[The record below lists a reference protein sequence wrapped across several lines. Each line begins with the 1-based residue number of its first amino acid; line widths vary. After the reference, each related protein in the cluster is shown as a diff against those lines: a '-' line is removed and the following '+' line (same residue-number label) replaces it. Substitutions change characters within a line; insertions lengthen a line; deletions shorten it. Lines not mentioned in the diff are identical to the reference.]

1 MEREIT
7 RTSGTITQ
15 PLGAWHS
22 AKEVAPGIAY
32 LQDRI
37 ANVFY
42 VGEPNVEGG
51 SWTLVDT
58 GVSRGS
64 AERIVRAAETR
75 FGGGTP
81 SAIILTHGHFDHVG
95 SVRELAA
102 RWNVPVYAHEL
113 EMPYLTGRSAYPP
126 PDPTVGGGAMARLS
140 GLYPRGPIL
149 LESVRTLPADG
160 AVPGMP
166 GWRWIHTPG
175 HTAGHVSLFRDADRV
190 LIAGDA
196 FVTTKQES
204 ALAVL
209 SQRQEVQG
217 PPAYYTTD
225 WDEARRS
232 VERLAALEPSV
243 AATGH
248 GVPMRGERGLRELQA
263 LARDFDRLARPAH
276 GRYVHEPARTDASG
290 VVSVPPPVA
299 DPLPKV
305 LAGVA
310 VAAAAAVAANA
321 MRRRAGER
329 RAASLNVDA
338 PNDSNHDDRN
348 RGFPIG

>member
-1 MEREIT
+1 MDRQIA
-7 RTSGTITQ
+7 RHKGARSG
-15 PLGAWHS
+15 S
-22 AKEVAPGIAY
+22 AKQVAPGIAY

-37 ANVFY
+37 VNVIF
-42 VGEPNVEGG
+42 VGEPSAGDR

-58 GVSRGS
+58 GVSTGS
-64 AERIVRAAETR
+64 AERIASAAAMR
-75 FGGGTP
+75 FGRDARP
-81 SAIILTHGHFDHVG
+81 AAIILTHGHFDHVG
-95 SVRELAA
+95 AVRELAA

-126 PDPTVGGGAMARLS
+126 PDPTVGGGAMARLAR
-140 GLYPRGPIL
+140 LYPRGPIL
-149 LESVRTLPADG
+149 LGDRVRTLPADG

-175 HTAGHVSLFRDADRV
+175 HTAGHVSLFREADRA

-209 SQRQEVQG
+209 SQRQEVHG

-225 WDEARRS
+225 WDAARRS
-232 VERLAALEPSV
+232 VEILAALQPSV

-248 GVPMRGERGLRELQA
+248 GVPMRGERLLRELQT
-263 LARDFDRLARPAH
+263 LAQDFDHLARPRY
-276 GRYVHEPARTDASG
+276 GRYVRQPARADASG
-290 VVSVPPPVA
+290 VIAVPPPVP

-305 LAGVA
+305 LGGLG
-310 VAAAAAVAANA
+310 VAAAAGIAATA
-321 MRRRAGER
+321 IRRRGASQREASR
-329 RAASLNVDA
+329 RRS
-338 PNDSNHDDRN
+338 DRQVWKT
-348 RGFPIG
+348 